1 MKRQAGGRCFAA
13 FVHRLFLKAFPTDRA
28 IRKAGCHSPCPCRGA
43 GTKPSETTA
52 PNMADNQRGWWKR
65 KKRDAKKTF
74 SGVRLSE
81 PAHEHGKQQQEDHM
95 QKVYMYTYI

>member
-1 MKRQAGGRCFAA
+1 
-13 FVHRLFLKAFPTDRA
+13 
-28 IRKAGCHSPCPCRGA
+28 
-43 GTKPSETTA
+43 
-52 PNMADNQRGWWKR
+52 MADNQRGWWKR

-81 PAHEHGKQQQEDHM
+81 PAHEHGKQQQQEDHM